1 MKKTLLATLLATFV
15 LGASALELG
24 VNASSDRNDANHK
37 DAGVGLTLGTHSDKL
52 SVTGGFD
59 YYEKKD
65 IYKTSLV
72 AGYDVAKF
80 GPVTLTAKAGG
91 VYIDQEVNET
101 NTVKNSGLAGLYGA
115 GVSLGVTKS
124 LALTADY
131 RYQVGN
137 DTVKQYNGSTYT
149 AGVKVLF

>member
-15 LGASALELG
+15 LSASALELG
-24 VNASSDRNDANHK
+24 VNASSDRNDADHK
-37 DAGVGLTLGTHSDKL
+37 DAGVGLTLGEHFDKV

-65 IYKTSLV
+65 TYKTSLV

-91 VYIDQEVNET
+91 VYIDQEVNDT
-101 NTVKNSGLAGLYGA
+101 NTVKNSGLAGVYGA
-115 GVSLGVTKS
+115 GASFALAKE

-149 AGVKVLF
+149 AGIKVSF